1 MMITHASRLGNAEL
15 TAELNRLARCERE
28 ATAALIVHLAEFDAR
43 RLFEGAGYSSL
54 FRYCRKVLHLSED
67 AVYNRIK
74 TARAA
79 RRYPVIV
86 NRLESGALSLT
97 TVRLLAPRL
106 TPENHQELLAAASG
120 KGKQAVEEL
129 LARRFPQPDVPARVR
144 KVPTRPVTAEIEVSP
159 AGAPTPNTCPPV
171 ADGAPLAAAAGPE
184 TPLLL
189 PAPAAPR
196 AVVRPL
202 APERYEIRFTASGE
216 MRERLRVAQDL
227 LGHAIP
233 SGDIAQVFDRALTLL
248 VADLSRKKF
257 AATGRPRRSRGQSDE
272 SRNIPAEVK
281 RVVDA
286 HDQRRCAFVAPN
298 GRRCDERRFLEFH
311 HVVPYAAGGL
321 PTAENIQLRCRAH
334 NGYEAD
340 LFYGPGK
347 RRLRGGVVSNGRAIY
362 ERERDRL
369 FHQQRLDVA
378 DDRARVEERRGVD
391 LADIAGAVDQ
401 EDLEHVRELPNG
413 AARGSVRRVLHVL
426 AEALDQ
432 R

>member
-1 MMITHASRLGNAEL
+1 
-15 TAELNRLARCERE
+15 
-28 ATAALIVHLAEFDAR
+28 
-43 RLFEGAGYSSL
+43 
-54 FRYCRKVLHLSED
+54 VLHLSED

-86 NRLESGALSLT
+86 DRLESGALSLT

-144 KVPTRPVTAEIEVSP
+144 RVPRRPVTPEVGVLV
-159 AGAPTPNTCPPV
+159 AGASTPDTCPPV
-171 ADGAPLAAAAGPE
+171 AGGAPLAAAAGPE

-189 PAPAAPR
+189 PVPAAARP
-196 AVVRPL
+196 VVRPL
-202 APERYEIRFTASGE
+202 APERYEIRFTASAE
-216 MRERLRVAQDL
+216 MREKLRVAQDL

-257 AATGRPRRSRGQSDE
+257 AATERPRRSRGQSDE
-272 SRNIPAEVK
+272 SRNIPATVK
-281 RVVDA
+281 RLVDA
-286 HDQRRCAFVAPN
+286 HDQRWCAFVAPN

-311 HVVPYAAGGL
+311 HVVPYAAGGQ

-334 NGYEAD
+334 NGYEVD

-347 RRLRGGVVSNGRAIY
+347 RRPHGRVVPNGRAIC
-362 ERERDRL
+362 ERE
-369 FHQQRLDVA
+369 
-378 DDRARVEERRGVD
+378 
-391 LADIAGAVDQ
+391 
-401 EDLEHVRELPNG
+401 
-413 AARGSVRRVLHVL
+413 SVLGTGPGTSTIS
-426 AEALDQ
+426 DP
-432 R
+432 

>member
-1 MMITHASRLGNAEL
+1 MLMMITHPSRLGNAEL

-54 FRYCRKVLHLSED
+54 FKYCMAVLHLSED

-74 TARAA
+74 AARAA
-79 RRYPVIV
+79 RDYPVIIE
-86 NRLESGALSLT
+86 RLESGALSPT

-106 TPENHQELLAAASG
+106 TRENHQALLAAASG
-120 KGKQAVEEL
+120 QGKQAVEEL

-144 KVPTRPVTAEIEVSP
+144 KVPSRPVTPALEVPP
-159 AGAPTPNTCPPV
+159 AGAPAPNTRLRV
-171 ADGAPLAAAAGPE
+171 ADGEMLPAAPAAAADAE
-184 TPLLL
+184 
-189 PAPAAPR
+189 APR
-196 AVVRPL
+196 VLPEPAVARPMVRPL
-202 APERYEIRFTASGE
+202 APERYEIRFTASAE
-216 MRERLRVAQDL
+216 LREKLRLAQDL

-257 AATGRPRRSRGQSDE
+257 AATERPRRSRGQSTE
-272 SRNIPAEVK
+272 SRNVPADV
-281 RVVDA
+281 RRLVA
-286 HDQRRCAFVAPN
+286 TPDQRRCAFVAPN

-311 HVVPYAAGGL
+311 HVIPYAAGGQ

-347 RRLRGGVVSNGRAIY
+347 RRTLGGVVHDGRGIQKRVGVPSTGPGTSTRSDTRTRLSGQQTPTDNG
-362 ERERDRL
+362 
-369 FHQQRLDVA
+369 
-378 DDRARVEERRGVD
+378 
-391 LADIAGAVDQ
+391 
-401 EDLEHVRELPNG
+401 
-413 AARGSVRRVLHVL
+413 GSRP
-426 AEALDQ
+426 ANP
-432 R
+432 